1 MAKQL
6 ISTGTAAPTSTPTF
20 EGQIFV
26 DTTNDDVYMAKGV
39 ASSAD
44 WVQVDATAGAGN
56 SFETITCDAGTSPV
70 ADSAT
75 DTLTLTSTDGSV
87 VITGTAAS
95 DTVDLEV
102 ASAWTTATL
111 TINDGGTL
119 TYSTTYNRYII
130 IGKMLYW
137 NFSMKQ
143 TNAGSGTTDIT
154 IDPPGG
160 VTLVDGHFGP
170 CTTFDMSNSNQMEGT
185 AVEVVS
191 NKLKVYNPALLIYLR
206 GGAFVGNNGVCGLT
220 CSLVLEIS

>member
-1 MAKQL
+1 MSKQL

-20 EGQIFV
+20 EGQVYV
-26 DTTNDDVYMAKGV
+26 DTTNDNSYTAIGI

-44 WVQVDATAGAGN
+44 WV
-56 SFETITCDAGTSPV
+56 
-70 ADSAT
+70 
-75 DTLTLTSTDGSV
+75 LTSG
-87 VITGTAAS
+87 GAP
-95 DTVDLEV
+95 
-102 ASAWTTATL
+102 AWTTATL

-130 IGKMLYW
+130 TSTTLYW
-137 NFSMKQ
+137 NFAMKQ

-160 VTLVDGHFGP
+160 VTMVDGQFGP